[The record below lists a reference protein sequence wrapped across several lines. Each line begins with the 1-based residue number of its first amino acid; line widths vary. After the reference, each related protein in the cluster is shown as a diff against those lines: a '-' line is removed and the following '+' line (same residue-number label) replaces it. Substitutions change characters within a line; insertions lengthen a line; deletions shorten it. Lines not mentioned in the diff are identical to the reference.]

1 MLSKNIAQAIEIV
14 AGFSNERFPVDLMLI
29 CKELDIRLIDDKPLD
44 KDGYLICRN
53 GKKLIFV
60 NSQINNKH
68 RRNFIIAHEL
78 GHFLLHRDQLYSCD
92 AISESTTQFVN
103 NVLQEREANAFAS
116 ELLIPHDELIKYLP
130 IGAIDFATVYKI
142 AEVFD
147 VSVTHA
153 AMQAVQASNAES
165 EILICYDRQK
175 RKWYTTADKY
185 ISSSM
190 VPFQC
195 PVYLP
200 SAEPKMDIT
209 GAWNKLYHGAVHQ
222 EIFCPYGN
230 QYLVLLSGNR
240 L

>member
-14 AGFSNERFPVDLMLI
+14 ASFSGNRVPVDLMLI
-29 CKELDIRLIDDKPLD
+29 CKELDIKVIDDKQLD

-53 GKKLIFV
+53 GKKIIFV
-60 NSQINNKH
+60 NSLIRNRH

-103 NVLQEREANAFAS
+103 NALQEKEANAFAS
-116 ELLIPHDELIKYLP
+116 ELLVPHDELIKHLP
-130 IGAIDFATVYKI
+130 IGPIDFSTVFKI
-142 AEVFD
+142 AEAFD

-165 EILICYDRQK
+165 EILICYDKQR
-175 RKWYTTADKY
+175 RKWYATADRY
-185 ISSSM
+185 VFSSM

-200 SAEPKMDIT
+200 SAEPQMDIT
-209 GAWNKLYHGAVHQ
+209 GAWNKLYHGTVHQ